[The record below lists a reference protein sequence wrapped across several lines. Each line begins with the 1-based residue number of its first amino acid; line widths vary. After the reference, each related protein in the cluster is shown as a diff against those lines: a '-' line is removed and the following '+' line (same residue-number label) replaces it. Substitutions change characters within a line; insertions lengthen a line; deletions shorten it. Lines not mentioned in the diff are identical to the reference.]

1 MKKTA
6 WPAPLFGNLM
16 LLCAACASELLLG
29 CRVPCDE
36 GRVLDIPVEPG
47 SGASLTEG
55 IVLDDLLV
63 TIGAL
68 DEDSFYFET
77 GEVYHAGDCCLR
89 VSGCMRNTT
98 AEGIWV
104 GFYARGYDS
113 TGQEVAHQ
121 LTSHHLGGHASL
133 GVFPGSSSN
142 FDIDLTWSDSVQ
154 GIVMRG
160 YTNPAMWPYSPF
172 TSSPPL
178 PQSEMTRITFSRD
191 WLLEND
197 VEPNPATIQVTF
209 PSSWLETQP
218 AIPEGEETV
227 VLSVPTQLLLDSNTS
242 KNMEELTVTLP
253 NRYFKGL

>member
-1 MKKTA
+1 MSSARPIVATT
-6 WPAPLFGNLM
+6 LV
-16 LLCAACASELLLG
+16 LLCVAFASQLLLG
-29 CRVPCDE
+29 CKAPCDE
-36 GRVLDIPVEPG
+36 GRVLDIPIEPG
-47 SGASLTEG
+47 SRESLIEG
-55 IVLDDLLV
+55 IVLDDLMV
-63 TIGAL
+63 TIGTL
-68 DEDSFYFET
+68 DKDSFYFET

-104 GFYARGYDS
+104 GFYATGYDG
-113 TGQEVAHQ
+113 TGQAVAHQ

-154 GIVMRG
+154 RIVMTG
-160 YTNPAMWPYSPF
+160 YTNPAMWPYSPW
-172 TSSPPL
+172 TSSTPL

-191 WLLEND
+191 WLIEND
-197 VEPNPATIQVTF
+197 VEPNPATIRVTF

-218 AIPEGEETV
+218 AIPEGEATV
-227 VLSVPTQLLLDSNTS
+227 ELSVPTRLLMDSNTS
-242 KNMEELTVTLP
+242 KNPDELTVTLP